1 MLSGPIIFLQKSY
14 IVSRTKLTARLLEIK
29 ENNKIFLILFM
40 FGSRTTTYKR
50 PEKSGSE
57 LVMVEDIVEEAENIV
72 VCSVRSKLVFTKV

>member
-1 MLSGPIIFLQKSY
+1 M
-14 IVSRTKLTARLLEIK
+14 VSRTKLTARLLEIK

-57 LVMVEDIVEEAENIV
+57 LVMVEDIVDIV